1 MCGSVCSLN
10 KKLVII
16 VKGSLCSVL
25 SSTRVVWESSVLS
38 SMCVVWETS
47 VLSSM
52 CVVWE
57 STKHS
62 PVPLHLIL
70 RLLIS

>member
-38 SMCVVWETS
+38 SMCVVWE
-47 VLSSM
+47 
-52 CVVWE
+52 